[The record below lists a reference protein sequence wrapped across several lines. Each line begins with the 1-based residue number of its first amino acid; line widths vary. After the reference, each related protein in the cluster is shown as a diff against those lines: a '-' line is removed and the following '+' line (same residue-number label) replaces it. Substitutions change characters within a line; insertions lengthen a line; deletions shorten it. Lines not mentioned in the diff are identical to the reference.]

1 MSRGP
6 ETLTRDLAHRDA
18 SNNSEISTTTAPSND
33 ILVVGDPVPTI
44 VITVLILAALWL
56 VALAPW
62 LLRRL
67 SQYQGERKYAPT
79 SSESSRYQNVIPLTG
94 VAQLAPPPRP
104 GLVSP
109 GLGVDRDGVARR
121 RRERARLRR
130 RNVLIGLVFL
140 AIVTLVAALTVGG
153 GLIAAHVLVDIL
165 LVGYVGALA
174 QRQRRVLERHDKVTD
189 IASARMAADPRW
201 GRPQSPA
208 EEAAVTFIAGSR
220 GRH

>member
-1 MSRGP
+1 MP
-6 ETLTRDLAHRDA
+6 TLVT
-18 SNNSEISTTTAPSND
+18 
-33 ILVVGDPVPTI
+33 
-44 VITVLILAALWL
+44 TVLILVVLWM

-67 SQYQGERKYAPT
+67 SQYQSEHKYSPM
-79 SSESSRYQNVIPLTG
+79 SSGSSRYRNVVPLTG
-94 VAQLAPPPRP
+94 VVQLAPPPRP

-109 GLGVDRDGVARR
+109 GLGVDRDGLARR
-121 RRERARLRR
+121 QRERARMRR
-130 RNVLIGLVFL
+130 RNILIGLVFL

-153 GLIAAHVLVDIL
+153 GMIAVHVLVDIL

-174 QRQRRVLERHDKVTD
+174 QRQRRVLERHAKVTD
-189 IASARMAADPRW
+189 IASARMAADPQW
-201 GRPQSPA
+201 GRPRSPA